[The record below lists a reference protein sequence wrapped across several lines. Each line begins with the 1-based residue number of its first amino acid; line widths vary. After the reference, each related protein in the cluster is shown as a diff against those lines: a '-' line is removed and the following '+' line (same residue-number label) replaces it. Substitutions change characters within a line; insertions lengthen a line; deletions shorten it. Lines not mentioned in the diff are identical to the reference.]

1 MNNSKYIK
9 FKYLFDYPIALL
21 LIIIFS
27 PILLIVSLMILFT
40 VGMPIFF
47 IQKRVGLD
55 KKTFS
60 IIKFRTMNKNSL
72 SDHQRITRLGKYLR
86 IFKLDELPQLFNI
99 LRGEMS
105 LIGPRPLLPEYNDLY
120 SNKQNI
126 RFLVKP
132 GLTGLSQIKVLEN
145 KKLNWSA
152 KLNFDQIYVNKLNF
166 FFDLYI
172 LFITLKLIYKNKLSK
187 NDEYDNFDKFKI
199 N

>member
-9 FKYLFDYPIALL
+9 LKYLFDYPIALF
-21 LIIIFS
+21 LIIILS

-40 VGMPIFF
+40 MGMPIFF

-60 IIKFRTMNKNSL
+60 IIKFRTMKKNSL
-72 SDHQRITRLGKYLR
+72 SDQQRITKLGKYLR

-120 SNKQNI
+120 SSKQNI

-132 GLTGLSQIKVLEN
+132 GLTGLSQIKVLKN

-152 KLNFDQIYVNKLNF
+152 KLNFDQIYINKLNF
-166 FFDLYI
+166 YFDLYI
-172 LFITLKLIYKNKLSK
+172 LFITLKLIFKSKLSK

>member
-1 MNNSKYIK
+1 
-9 FKYLFDYPIALL
+9 
-21 LIIIFS
+21 
-27 PILLIVSLMILFT
+27 MILFT